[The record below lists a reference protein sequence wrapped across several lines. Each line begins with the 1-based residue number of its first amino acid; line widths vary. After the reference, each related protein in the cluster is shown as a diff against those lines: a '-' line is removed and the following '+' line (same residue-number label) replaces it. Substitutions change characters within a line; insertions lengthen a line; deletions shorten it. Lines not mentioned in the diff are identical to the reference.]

1 LTRGELLQRV
11 DDLVEQIVRAGVDG
25 VDGVVHVTDGVVP
38 ES

>member
-25 VDGVVHVTDGVVP
+25 VVHVTDGVVP